1 VSDLIRLEDLWKT
14 YPVGPGVTAL
24 RAVNLA
30 IAPGEFLAIM
40 GSSGSGK
47 STMLN
52 LLGCLDRPSRGHYW
66 LDGQDVAALSD
77 DALSD
82 VRNYQIGF
90 VFQQFNLLPQLS
102 IVENIEVPLFYQGM
116 PHRERRRRSEV
127 LAEQVGLADRVDHLP
142 SELSGGQQQRVA
154 IARAMANDP
163 VLLLAD
169 EPTGNLD
176 SRTSEDILAVFH
188 ELHGRGRAIVM
199 VTHEEEVAAH
209 AQRVVRLHDG
219 EVASDTRKET
229 A

>member
-1 VSDLIRLEDLWKT
+1 VSDLIHLEDLWKT

-24 RAVNLA
+24 RGVNLS

-52 LLGCLDRPSRGHYW
+52 LLGCLDRPTRGHYW
-66 LDGQDVAALSD
+66 LDGRDVAQLSD

-116 PHRERRRRSEV
+116 PRRERRHRSAA

-154 IARAMANDP
+154 IARALANDP

-176 SRTSEDILAVFH
+176 SHTSEDILEVFL
-188 ELHGRGRAIVM
+188 ELHGRGRAIVV
-199 VTHEEEVAAH
+199 VTHEETVAAH
-209 AQRVVRLHDG
+209 AQRVVRLRDG
-219 EVASDTRKET
+219 EIASDTAKGT
-229 A
+229 P